1 MRYRA
6 EALTKAE
13 AVEDLDL
20 EARRARIRSRIRSR
34 GGDSEWIHWGSGT
47 AQ

>member
-1 MRYRA
+1 MTYRA

-13 AVEDLDL
+13 AVKDLDL
-20 EARRARIRSRIRSR
+20 EARRARIRSAGR
-34 GGDSEWIHWGSGT
+34 DSEWIHWGSGT